1 MSRKNK
7 EWLKGIQHMA
17 IAKRITL
24 LYGGIFSLSLLFIS
38 GFMMLNISGL
48 QQSEM
53 RRELQETMTQVQ
65 EFLQTNTELSDESLR
80 ELLGDKY
87 VEVSIYSSEAN
98 ETYNNFVGE
107 MPPFLFRPEG
117 EPPSR
122 QKPQNGA
129 DKPPVIG
136 ENELYREGYQINGR
150 RENKSGNVEYILENS
165 TDQQFMLLT
174 NHFETDTDAYRIQV
188 FKMMGN
194 NAYMMRN
201 FLVKMLIV
209 DILGICCAFLIGKYI
224 SDRILRPVE
233 AIRSAAERISIEDL
247 SQRISTEGPEDE
259 MKELTITFNS
269 MIDRLDGA
277 FQRQSQFISDASH
290 ELRTP
295 IAVIQGYAN
304 LINRWGKSDPEVLQ
318 ESIDSIL
325 TETDH
330 MSALIRQL
338 LFLAKGDQN
347 KLHAQKARVSLN
359 EIAAELVRE
368 MDLLQ
373 KGDQN
378 KLHAQK
384 ARVSLNEIAAELV
397 REMDLLQEGRSIT
410 FTAEDEVEIFAEYD
424 LIKQLLWIHGENA
437 LKYSPNGSE
446 IAVRVWKD
454 ASFGYVSVEDHGAGI
469 AEEDLRKIFDRFYR
483 ADKSRNKEVS
493 GTGLGLAIARWI
505 IDCHDGEV
513 LVESKVGEGTIFTDK
528 FRLFS
533 AEKKAKSK

>member
-295 IAVIQGYAN
+295 IAVIQG
-304 LINRWGKSDPEVLQ
+304 LCESD
-318 ESIDSIL
+318 
-325 TETDH
+325 
-330 MSALIRQL
+330 
-338 LFLAKGDQN
+338 
-347 KLHAQKARVSLN
+347 
-359 EIAAELVRE
+359 
-368 MDLLQ
+368 
-373 KGDQN
+373 
-378 KLHAQK
+378 
-384 ARVSLNEIAAELV
+384 
-397 REMDLLQEGRSIT
+397 
-410 FTAEDEVEIFAEYD
+410 
-424 LIKQLLWIHGENA
+424 
-437 LKYSPNGSE
+437 
-446 IAVRVWKD
+446 
-454 ASFGYVSVEDHGAGI
+454 
-469 AEEDLRKIFDRFYR
+469 
-483 ADKSRNKEVS
+483 
-493 GTGLGLAIARWI
+493 
-505 IDCHDGEV
+505 
-513 LVESKVGEGTIFTDK
+513 
-528 FRLFS
+528 
-533 AEKKAKSK
+533 

>member
-174 NHFETDTDAYRIQV
+174 NHFET
-188 FKMMGN
+188 
-194 NAYMMRN
+194 
-201 FLVKMLIV
+201 
-209 DILGICCAFLIGKYI
+209 
-224 SDRILRPVE
+224 
-233 AIRSAAERISIEDL
+233 ISIEDL

-347 KLHAQKARVSLN
+347 KLHVQKT
-359 EIAAELVRE
+359 
-368 MDLLQ
+368 
-373 KGDQN
+373 
-378 KLHAQK
+378 
-384 ARVSLNEIAAELV
+384 RVSLNEIAAELV

-424 LIKQLLWIHGENA
+424 
-437 LKYSPNGSE
+437 
-446 IAVRVWKD
+446 
-454 ASFGYVSVEDHGAGI
+454 
-469 AEEDLRKIFDRFYR
+469 
-483 ADKSRNKEVS
+483 
-493 GTGLGLAIARWI
+493 
-505 IDCHDGEV
+505 
-513 LVESKVGEGTIFTDK
+513 
-528 FRLFS
+528 
-533 AEKKAKSK
+533 

>member
-1 MSRKNK
+1 
-7 EWLKGIQHMA
+7 
-17 IAKRITL
+17 
-24 LYGGIFSLSLLFIS
+24 
-38 GFMMLNISGL
+38 
-48 QQSEM
+48 
-53 RRELQETMTQVQ
+53 
-65 EFLQTNTELSDESLR
+65 
-80 ELLGDKY
+80 
-87 VEVSIYSSEAN
+87 
-98 ETYNNFVGE
+98 
-107 MPPFLFRPEG
+107 
-117 EPPSR
+117 
-122 QKPQNGA
+122 
-129 DKPPVIG
+129 
-136 ENELYREGYQINGR
+136 
-150 RENKSGNVEYILENS
+150 
-165 TDQQFMLLT
+165 
-174 NHFETDTDAYRIQV
+174 
-188 FKMMGN
+188 MMGN

-347 KLHAQKARVSLN
+347 KLHVQKT
-359 EIAAELVRE
+359 
-368 MDLLQ
+368 
-373 KGDQN
+373 
-378 KLHAQK
+378 
-384 ARVSLNEIAAELV
+384 RVSLNEIAAELV